1 METNILIL
9 IAIPILAV
17 SGFIFL
23 AHTMIALPKYFS
35 QRKGSLF
42 SSKMSGP
49 RFDERTTPEDCYDE
63 CMKKSDWASS
73 QAHLCALSC
82 NL

>member
-1 METNILIL
+1 VETNLLTL
-9 IAIPILAV
+9 IAILILAV

-23 AHTMIALPKYFS
+23 AHTMIAVGKYFS
-35 QRKGSLF
+35 QKKGSLF
-42 SSKMSGP
+42 SSKISGP
-49 RFDERTTPEDCYDE
+49 RVEEPITPEDCYDE
-63 CMKKSDWASS
+63 CMKKSGWASS